1 MPDLATSDGVSLY
14 RLFDFARTRWPDHT
28 ALIDDTG
35 QATFAELEV
44 SAGRLLRRLIEVG
57 CRHGDRVALILP
69 NGIPF
74 IVVELAVLRGG
85 MVKVPLNIRFHV
97 NEVMYALKDCE
108 PTALI
113 CDEAYARSIAPR
125 MADIPS
131 LRSVIVVGADVAGA
145 ERYEAIVAAGEQ
157 GPPPARYG
165 ADDPAVIRYTGGT
178 TGRPKGV
185 VHTERSLL
193 AIALDQLRELALDH
207 DDIALHLGHLSHGM
221 NYAWPAYYAAG
232 ATQILRERFDPKAVL
247 HDLGHHRVT
256 RVYMVPTMIH
266 RLLREDDGT
275 ADVSQLRMFM
285 YSSAPMPVPL
295 LEQAIARYGNIFL
308 QVYTLS
314 EAPVI
319 TTIMRPPEH
328 VARETECGP
337 RLGSC
342 GREVVTMEIKL
353 LDDDGAEVG
362 PGEVGEI
369 AIRSVN
375 NMAGYWRL
383 PKETAETLIDGWI
396 RSGDMARRD
405 KDGFLYLADRK
416 KDLIIT
422 GAFNVY
428 PKEVEDVLYLHPAVE
443 QCAVVG
449 SPDPEWGET
458 IKAYVVR
465 RKNSDVSADDLIDLC
480 RSHLASYKKPRSV
493 TFVDSLPTSPVGK
506 IMRRALRDQ
515 ESRQAPLGTTQ

>member
-1 MPDLATSDGVSLY
+1 MADLVTSDGVSLY
-14 RLFDFARTRWPDHT
+14 RLFDFARARWPDRT
-28 ALIDDTG
+28 ALIDDAG

-44 SAGRLLRRLIEVG
+44 VAGRLLRRLIEIG
-57 CRHGDRVALILP
+57 ARRGDRVALILP

-97 NEVMYALKDCE
+97 NEVMYALNDCE
-108 PTALI
+108 PTVLI
-113 CDEAYARSIAPR
+113 CDEAYARAIAPR
-125 MADIPS
+125 RADTPS
-131 LRSVIVVGADVAGA
+131 LRSIIVVGADVEGT
-145 ERYEAIVAAGEQ
+145 ERYEDIVTDGAE
-157 GPPPARYG
+157 GPPPVRY
-165 ADDPAVIRYTGGT
+165 AAHDPAVIRYTGGT

-193 AIALDQLRELALDH
+193 AIALDQLRELTLDH
-207 DDIALHLGHLSHGM
+207 RDIALHLGHLSHGM

-247 HDLGHHRVT
+247 RDLQQHRVT
-256 RVYMVPTMIH
+256 CVYMVPTMIH

-319 TTIMRPPEH
+319 TTIMRPQEH
-328 VARETECGP
+328 IAIETSCGP

-353 LDDDGAEVG
+353 VDDDGREVA

-369 AIRSVN
+369 AIRSIN

-405 KDGFLYLADRK
+405 ADGYLYLADRK

-449 SPDPEWGET
+449 SPDPEWGEA
-458 IKAYVVR
+458 IKAFVVR
-465 RKNSDVSADDLIDLC
+465 RANSDVSAEELIELC
-480 RSHLASYKKPRSV
+480 RNHLASYKKPRSV

-515 ESRQAPLGTTQ
+515 DDGRPSARSG